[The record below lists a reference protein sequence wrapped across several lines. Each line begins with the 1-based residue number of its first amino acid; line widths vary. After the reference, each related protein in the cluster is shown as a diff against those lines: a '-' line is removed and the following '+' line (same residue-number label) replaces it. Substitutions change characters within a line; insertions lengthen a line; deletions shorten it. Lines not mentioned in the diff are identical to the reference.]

1 MKGTGEPGAFCFATA
16 PALSNFAGHAL
27 LHMLALSLTA
37 PRRFEF
43 IEQDEPA
50 APAAHE
56 ALVRVHAVGVCGTD
70 VSGYL
75 GKMPFIQYPRILGHE
90 LGVEVLT
97 VGGAVTN
104 VKPGDRCSVEPY
116 LNCGTCTMCLCGR
129 TNCCETLQVLGVHCD
144 GGLRPFIKIPAHKL
158 HAANNLAF
166 EQLALVETLAIGCHA
181 VNRGAPREKETV
193 LVIGAGPI
201 GLSVIEFVRLT
212 GAKLHVI
219 EPNARRREF
228 VRANYDLKDVHGS
241 MEPTAFADVVFDA
254 TGNPASMA
262 GAPEFAAFGGRVVF
276 VGITSEPV
284 PLNDPLFHRRELT
297 LLATRNAVAGDFTRI
312 LALIGKGLIQTQPW
326 ISHRLGFGGVP
337 GSFPELLRLESGMVK
352 AVISLN
358 A

>member
-1 MKGTGEPGAFCFATA
+1 VPFAFQNRLAYFPRRSSIPLEDHPATLSMT
-16 PALSNFAGHAL
+16 ALA
-27 LHMLALSLTA
+27 LTA
-37 PRRFEF
+37 PKQFEF

-50 APAAHE
+50 ALYADE
-56 ALVRVHAVGVCGTD
+56 ALVRVHAVGICGTD

-90 LGVEVLT
+90 LGVEVVS
-97 VGGAVTN
+97 VGGSVAT

-116 LNCGTCTMCLCGR
+116 LNCGTCAMCRSGR
-129 TNCCETLQVLGVHCD
+129 TNCCEALQVLGVHCD
-144 GGLRPFIKIPAHKL
+144 GGLRPLIKVPASKLHPAHD
-158 HAANNLAF
+158 LAY

-181 VNRGAPREKETV
+181 VNRAAPQSHETV

-212 GAKLHVI
+212 GAGLVMI

-228 VRANYDLKDVHGS
+228 VRTNYALQEVHES
-241 MEPTAFADVVFDA
+241 LEPSAFADVVFDA

-262 GAPEFAAFGGRVVF
+262 RSVEYAAFGGRVIY

-284 PLNDPLFHRRELT
+284 TLNDPLFHRRELT

-312 LALIGKGLIQTQPW
+312 LQLICEGRIQTQPW
-326 ISHRLGFGGVP
+326 ISHRVP
-337 GSFPELLRLESGMVK
+337 FTDLPSAFPTLLAPESGMVK
-352 AVISLN
+352 AVVHL
-358 A
+358 